1 MACSATGRIALVLP
15 PRALRRPCEFSGQLG
30 SEGTDGRLVDRGGGP
45 FVLIGPGPASLQDAR
60 EGGGKAATAGGGGA
74 TDLSGGRPCPVGERG
89 RRALYPQTVTP
100 SHCRSPAIG
109 SLVCVSR
116 RLALCGILARRAD
129 ADEKGE
135 LASALTPARRGQAAH
150 SSSVPSTTTTASPPT
165 PSITV
170 SIRHANHRLVVERL
184 GPSTT
189 VSPLPS
195 GGVCAKTSSSVW
207 GKAARCSHPQAG
219 SGVRRS
225 RSP

>member
-1 MACSATGRIALVLP
+1 MVASSTEEADPSSSSAPAPRRFRTRARAAGRP
-15 PRALRRPCEFSGQLG
+15 PRPAGAVQPTCPAAARARSASADGGRFTLRRSRHL
-30 SEGTDGRLVDRGGGP
+30 T
-45 FVLIGPGPASLQDAR
+45 
-60 EGGGKAATAGGGGA
+60 AAPPRS
-74 TDLSGGRPCPVGERG
+74 DLW
-89 RRALYPQTVTP
+89 
-100 SHCRSPAIG
+100 
-109 SLVCVSR
+109 CVSR

-207 GKAARCSHPQAG
+207 EKAARCSHPQAG